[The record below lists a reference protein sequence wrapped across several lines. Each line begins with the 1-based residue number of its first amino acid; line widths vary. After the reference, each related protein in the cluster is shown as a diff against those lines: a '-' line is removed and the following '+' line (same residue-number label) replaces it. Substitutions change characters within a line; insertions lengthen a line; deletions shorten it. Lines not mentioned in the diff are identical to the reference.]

1 MDFFLL
7 YYNEPKAVRN
17 GIIYI
22 YININWSKLLYF
34 FRNIQRTKKAIL
46 K

>member
-1 MDFFLL
+1 MEFFLL

-22 YININWSKLLYF
+22 YININWSKIF
-34 FRNIQRTKKAIL
+34 FVIKELKKQYAN